1 MKFAL
6 FSIITGT
13 TWDAVRRLW
22 EHGDRTG
29 WDAACLSDHF
39 MPNTADRLGDTLEC
53 WTTLASLAT
62 VVHRM
67 RVGTIVAGNTYR
79 HPAVLAKM
87 AANVDVVTGG
97 RLICGMGAGWQENEH
112 QAYGLPFYTVG
123 ERLARLDEA
132 CQVLKLLWTR
142 EKATFAGRYY
152 PLSDAPCMPKPV
164 QQPHPE
170 LMIGGGGERV
180 TLRIAAQHADHWN
193 VWGGPAALAHKIA
206 VLEEHCGRVGR
217 DPKRITRS
225 ANMVVRLTDDRAEAE
240 WLIAE
245 VMKRFNRTEEQARD
259 LTLVGSVAEVQ
270 DKVARLGEVGVDV
283 LFVSSTFLPEDPRR
297 LLDRVIG
304 EVAPAF
310 RTDRGR

>member
-1 MKFAL
+1 M
-6 FSIITGT
+6 
-13 TWDAVRRLW
+13 
-22 EHGDRTG
+22 
-29 WDAACLSDHF
+29 
-39 MPNTADRLGDTLEC
+39 
-53 WTTLASLAT
+53 
-62 VVHRM
+62 
-67 RVGTIVAGNTYR
+67 
-79 HPAVLAKM
+79 
-87 AANVDVVTGG
+87 
-97 RLICGMGAGWQENEH
+97 
-112 QAYGLPFYTVG
+112 
-123 ERLARLDEA
+123 
-132 CQVLKLLWTR
+132 LKLLWTR

-217 DPKRITRS
+217 DPKQITRS

-240 WLIAE
+240 RLIAE

>member
-1 MKFAL
+1 M
-6 FSIITGT
+6 
-13 TWDAVRRLW
+13 
-22 EHGDRTG
+22 
-29 WDAACLSDHF
+29 
-39 MPNTADRLGDTLEC
+39 
-53 WTTLASLAT
+53 
-62 VVHRM
+62 
-67 RVGTIVAGNTYR
+67 
-79 HPAVLAKM
+79 
-87 AANVDVVTGG
+87 
-97 RLICGMGAGWQENEH
+97 
-112 QAYGLPFYTVG
+112 
-123 ERLARLDEA
+123 
-132 CQVLKLLWTR
+132 LKLLWTR

-193 VWGGPAALAHKIA
+193 VWGGPAALAHQIA
-206 VLEEHCGRVGR
+206 VLEEHCARVGR
-217 DPKRITRS
+217 DPKQITRS

-240 WLIAE
+240 RLIAE

-310 RTDRGR
+310 RTDRAR

>member
-1 MKFAL
+1 
-6 FSIITGT
+6 
-13 TWDAVRRLW
+13 
-22 EHGDRTG
+22 
-29 WDAACLSDHF
+29 

-206 VLEEHCGRVGR
+206 VLEEHCARVGR

>member
-1 MKFAL
+1 M
-6 FSIITGT
+6 
-13 TWDAVRRLW
+13 
-22 EHGDRTG
+22 
-29 WDAACLSDHF
+29 
-39 MPNTADRLGDTLEC
+39 
-53 WTTLASLAT
+53 
-62 VVHRM
+62 
-67 RVGTIVAGNTYR
+67 
-79 HPAVLAKM
+79 
-87 AANVDVVTGG
+87 
-97 RLICGMGAGWQENEH
+97 
-112 QAYGLPFYTVG
+112 
-123 ERLARLDEA
+123 
-132 CQVLKLLWTR
+132 LKLLWTR

-206 VLEEHCGRVGR
+206 VLEEHCARVGR

-310 RTDRGR
+310 RTDRAR

>member
-1 MKFAL
+1 
-6 FSIITGT
+6 
-13 TWDAVRRLW
+13 
-22 EHGDRTG
+22 
-29 WDAACLSDHF
+29 

-206 VLEEHCGRVGR
+206 VLEEHCARVGR
-217 DPKRITRS
+217 DPKQITRS

-240 WLIAE
+240 RLIAE
-245 VMKRFNRTEEQARD
+245 VMTRFNRTEEQARD

>member
-1 MKFAL
+1 M
-6 FSIITGT
+6 
-13 TWDAVRRLW
+13 
-22 EHGDRTG
+22 
-29 WDAACLSDHF
+29 
-39 MPNTADRLGDTLEC
+39 
-53 WTTLASLAT
+53 
-62 VVHRM
+62 
-67 RVGTIVAGNTYR
+67 
-79 HPAVLAKM
+79 
-87 AANVDVVTGG
+87 
-97 RLICGMGAGWQENEH
+97 
-112 QAYGLPFYTVG
+112 
-123 ERLARLDEA
+123 
-132 CQVLKLLWTR
+132 LKLLWTR

-217 DPKRITRS
+217 DPKQITRS

-240 WLIAE
+240 RLIAE

-283 LFVSSTFLPEDPRR
+283 LFVSSAFLPEDPRG

-310 RTDRGR
+310 RTDRAR